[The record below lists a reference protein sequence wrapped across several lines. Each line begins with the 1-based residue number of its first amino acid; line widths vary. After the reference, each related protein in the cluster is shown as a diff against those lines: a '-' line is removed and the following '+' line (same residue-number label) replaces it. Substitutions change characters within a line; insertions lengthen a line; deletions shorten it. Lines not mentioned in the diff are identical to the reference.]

1 MIDSRQKPDIPE
13 RNGCQTYK
21 DGGTIRFAIGTVHS
35 FWVTRQVA
43 LGFVRRVRRV
53 RSVQFRTTHLTG
65 SKDSH
70 SVLGANYLWHGMP
83 TASQNV
89 VLFPSF
95 PATADRCPLPES

>member
-21 DGGTIRFAIGTVHS
+21 DRVTIRFAIGTVHS

-43 LGFVRRVRRV
+43 LGSFAVFD
-53 RSVQFRTTHLTG
+53 VQFRSTHLTG

-70 SVLGANYLWHGMP
+70 SFLGANYLWHGMP

-89 VLFPSF
+89 VLFPNC
-95 PATADRCPLPES
+95 PATADRCPSPE